1 MRILS
6 YYFESY
12 FFKFL
17 INQLNFMNKD
27 TFYKPIKFL
36 LKDIGLSKSAI
47 NLGIKLSKKYNASLP
62 IILWSYGLISLDEL
76 DRYYDYLW
84 KN

>member
-1 MRILS
+1 M
-6 YYFESY
+6 
-12 FFKFL
+12 K
-17 INQLNFMNKD
+17 KD
-27 TFYKPIKFL
+27 SFYKPIKFL

-47 NLGIKLSKKYNASLP
+47 NLGIRLSKKNNASLP

>member
-1 MRILS
+1 
-6 YYFESY
+6 
-12 FFKFL
+12 
-17 INQLNFMNKD
+17 MNKN

-36 LKDIGLSKSAI
+36 LKEIGLSKSAI
-47 NLGIKLSKKYNASLP
+47 NLGIRLSKKNNASLP

-76 DRYYDYLW
+76 DRFYDYLW

>member
-1 MRILS
+1 
-6 YYFESY
+6 
-12 FFKFL
+12 
-17 INQLNFMNKD
+17 MNKN

-76 DRYYDYLW
+76 DRFYDYLW

>member
-1 MRILS
+1 M
-6 YYFESY
+6 Y
-12 FFKFL
+12 KD
-17 INQLNFMNKD
+17 KD
-27 TFYKPIKFL
+27 TFYKPIQFL

-47 NLGIKLSKKYNASLP
+47 NLGIRLSKKNNASLP

-76 DRYYDYLW
+76 DRFYDYLW

>member
-1 MRILS
+1 M
-6 YYFESY
+6 Y
-12 FFKFL
+12 K
-17 INQLNFMNKD
+17 N

-47 NLGIKLSKKYNASLP
+47 NLGIRLSKKNNASLP

-76 DRYYDYLW
+76 DRFYDYLW

>member
-1 MRILS
+1 
-6 YYFESY
+6 
-12 FFKFL
+12 
-17 INQLNFMNKD
+17 MNKNN
-27 TFYKPIKFL
+27 FYKPIKFL

-47 NLGIKLSKKYNASLP
+47 NLGIRLSKKNNASLP

>member
-1 MRILS
+1 
-6 YYFESY
+6 
-12 FFKFL
+12 
-17 INQLNFMNKD
+17 MNKNNLN
-27 TFYKPIKFL
+27 KPIKFL

-47 NLGIKLSKKYNASLP
+47 NLGIRLSKKNNASLP

>member
-1 MRILS
+1 
-6 YYFESY
+6 
-12 FFKFL
+12 
-17 INQLNFMNKD
+17 MNKN

-47 NLGIKLSKKYNASLP
+47 NLGIRLSKKNNASLP

-76 DRYYDYLW
+76 DRYYDHLW

>member
-1 MRILS
+1 
-6 YYFESY
+6 
-12 FFKFL
+12 
-17 INQLNFMNKD
+17 MNKN

-47 NLGIKLSKKYNASLP
+47 NLGIRLSKNNNASLP

-76 DRYYDYLW
+76 DRFYDYLW